1 MGVSVDEDTLF
12 ILTMFV
18 VYEIKNPA
26 ASLRRSL
33 VVHKLLEGF
42 TMIIKITANYR
53 VHVLRM
59 PYTHCDEI

>member
-26 ASLRRSL
+26 ARLGRALL
-33 VVHKLLEGF
+33 VQKRLEGF
-42 TMIIKITANYR
+42 TMIIKFTANYR

-59 PYTHCDEI
+59 SYTHCDEI